1 LRPAVRDRALGHR
14 ALETLWRPV
23 FVRTPEGETHAE
35 EVPDRVGSRA
45 AARGVPTAAA
55 DGQPPPA
62 TQLKQLYVVY
72 FNTGQSDLSP
82 DAQATVAQ
90 AAATFRQG
98 GTAVAVRGHTDTVG
112 NPEANLQLSLRRSAS
127 VKDALQRNGVPA
139 AAIRSGGLGEQDLP
153 VPTADNVPERLNRS
167 VHITVSGRPLMS
179 DQDYCAALARKWR
192 TFSRTDASGPAP
204 QAIAQCDAGNYD
216 AGITTLETVLTN
228 DRIPLPS
235 RYL

>member
-1 LRPAVRDRALGHR
+1 MLKKFLIA
-14 ALETLWRPV
+14 
-23 FVRTPEGETHAE
+23 
-35 EVPDRVGSRA
+35 SA
-45 AARGVPTAAA
+45 AGLLLAACQQQPQMA
-55 DGQPPPA
+55 SPPPA
-62 TQLKQLYVVY
+62 AAAPLQQLYVVY

-82 DAQATVAQ
+82 DAMATVAQ

-98 GTAVAVRGHTDTVG
+98 GTNVAVKGHADRVG
-112 NPEANLQLSLRRSAS
+112 DQGANLRLSLQRSAA
-127 VKDALQRNGVPA
+127 VKAALLRNGVPE

-153 VPTADNVPERLNRS
+153 VPTADQIPERLNRS
-167 VHITVSGRPLMS
+167 VHITVVSAGRPLMS
-179 DQDYCAALARKWR
+179 DKDYCAALARKWR

>member
-1 LRPAVRDRALGHR
+1 MLKKFLIA
-14 ALETLWRPV
+14 
-23 FVRTPEGETHAE
+23 
-35 EVPDRVGSRA
+35 SA
-45 AARGVPTAAA
+45 AGLLLAACQQQPQMA
-55 DGQPPPA
+55 SPPPA

-153 VPTADNVPERLNRS
+153 VPTADQVPERLNRS
-167 VHITVSGRPLMS
+167 VHITVVSGGRPLMS
-179 DQDYCAALARKWR
+179 DKDYCAALARKWR
-192 TFSRTDASGPAP
+192 TYSRTDASGPAP

>member
-1 LRPAVRDRALGHR
+1 MLKKFLIA
-14 ALETLWRPV
+14 
-23 FVRTPEGETHAE
+23 
-35 EVPDRVGSRA
+35 SA
-45 AARGVPTAAA
+45 AGLLLAACQQQPQMA
-55 DGQPPPA
+55 SPPPA
-62 TQLKQLYVVY
+62 APLRQLYIVY

-82 DAQATVAQ
+82 EAAATVSQ
-90 AAATFRQG
+90 AAAAFKQG

-112 NPEANLQLSLRRSAS
+112 NPEFNLQLSLRRSAS

-167 VHITVSGRPLMS
+167 VHITVSGRALMS
-179 DQDYCAALARKWR
+179 DKDYCAALARKWR

-216 AGITTLETVLTN
+216 AGITTLETILTN

>member
-1 LRPAVRDRALGHR
+1 MLKKFLIA
-14 ALETLWRPV
+14 
-23 FVRTPEGETHAE
+23 
-35 EVPDRVGSRA
+35 SA
-45 AARGVPTAAA
+45 AGLLLAACQQQPQMA
-55 DGQPPPA
+55 SPPPA

-90 AAATFRQG
+90 AAAAFRQG
-98 GTAVAVRGHTDTVG
+98 GTAVAVKGHTDTVG
-112 NPEANLQLSLRRSAS
+112 NAEANLQLSLRRSAS

-139 AAIRSGGLGEQDLP
+139 AAIRSGGLGEEDLP
-153 VPTADNVPERLNRS
+153 VPTADQIPERLNRS
-167 VHITVSGRPLMS
+167 VHITVSGRALMS
-179 DQDYCAALARKWR
+179 DKDYCAALARKWR
-192 TFSRTDASGPAP
+192 SFSRTDASGPAP

-216 AGITTLETVLTN
+216 AGITTLETILTN